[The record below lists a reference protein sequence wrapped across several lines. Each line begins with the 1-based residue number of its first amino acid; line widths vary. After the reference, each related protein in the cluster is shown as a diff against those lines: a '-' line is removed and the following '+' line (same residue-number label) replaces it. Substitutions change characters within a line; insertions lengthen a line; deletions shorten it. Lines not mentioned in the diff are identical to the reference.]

1 LSDATR
7 KFFLCQKKR
16 APKWVASSASSAS
29 SEEEE
34 KNTKRLPNRYKLLHS
49 GKGLCISSSVK
60 PIYEGR

>member
-7 KFFLCQKKR
+7 NFFLCQKKR

-29 SEEEE
+29 EDEE
-34 KNTKRLPNRYKLLHS
+34 KNTKRLPNGYKLLDS
-49 GKGLCISSSVK
+49 GKGRCISASVK